1 MKKKFVLLACLLIT
15 AALGS
20 RFGEVSIATPA
31 IDRSK
36 ILSAD
41 IADPAADLSSLVLTL
56 QDLPPGFTEMSSDY
70 VASLRNQLSQGRQFK
85 PASIFAYQKID
96 NSKLFELQLLIGF
109 TVQLSEPSLQA
120 MFDRASGEGLFAKA
134 FSQGLND
141 NKELQF
147 NPPAAL
153 TLQDKIGEVSAG
165 WRSQGKVENI
175 PMNCDLALFRRGQIG
190 VVMATVYLDGT
201 KPTITISEAGGKF
214 DSRMMEL
221 RPDLTQ
227 PQ

>member
-1 MKKKFVLLACLLIT
+1 MKKKVVLLVCLLIS
-15 AALGS
+15 AALGGG
-20 RFGEVSIATPA
+20 FCEVSIATKA
-31 IDRSK
+31 IDRSH

-41 IADPAADLSSLVLTL
+41 IPDPTADLSSLVLTL

-70 VASLRNQLSQGRQFK
+70 VASLRNKLSQGPDFK

-96 NSKLFELQLLIGF
+96 SKLFELQLLIGF
-109 TVQLSEPSLQA
+109 TVQLSDSTLQA
-120 MFDRASGEGLFAKA
+120 TFDRASGEGIFAKA

-147 NPPAAL
+147 TPPATL

-175 PMNCDLALFRRGQIG
+175 PMNVDLALFRRGQIG
-190 VVMATVYLDGT
+190 VVMATIYLDGT
-201 KPTITISEAGGKF
+201 KPTITISEAGRKF

-221 RPDLTQ
+221 KPDLTQ

>member
-1 MKKKFVLLACLLIT
+1 MKKKVVLLVCLLIS
-15 AALGS
+15 AGLGGG
-20 RFGEVSIATPA
+20 FCEVSIATKA
-31 IDRSK
+31 IDRSH

-41 IADPAADLSSLVLTL
+41 IPDPAADLSSLVLTL

-70 VASLRNQLSQGRQFK
+70 VASLRNKLSQGPDFK

-96 NSKLFELQLLIGF
+96 NSKLFELELLIGF
-109 TVQLSEPSLQA
+109 TVQLSAPTLQA
-120 MFDRASGEGLFAKA
+120 MFDQASGEGLFAKA

-141 NKELQF
+141 NKEFQF
-147 NPPAAL
+147 TPPATL

-175 PMNCDLALFRRGQIG
+175 PMNVDRALFRRGQIG
-190 VVMATVYLDGT
+190 VVMATIYLDGT
-201 KPTITISEAGGKF
+201 KPTITISEAGRKF

-221 RPDLTQ
+221 KPDLTQ

>member
-1 MKKKFVLLACLLIT
+1 MKKKVVLLVCLLIS
-15 AALGS
+15 AGWGGG
-20 RFGEVSIATPA
+20 FCEVSIATKA
-31 IDRSK
+31 IDRSN

-41 IADPAADLSSLVLTL
+41 IPEPAADLSSLVLTL

-70 VASLRNQLSQGRQFK
+70 VASLRNLLSQGPDFK
-85 PASIFAYQKID
+85 PASIFAYPKID
-96 NSKLFELQLLIGF
+96 SKLFELQLLIGF
-109 TVQLSEPSLQA
+109 TVQLSEPTLQA
-120 MFDRASGEGLFAKA
+120 MFDQASGEGSFAKA

-147 NPPAAL
+147 TPPATL

-175 PMNCDLALFRRGQIG
+175 PMNVDLALFRRGQIG
-190 VVMATVYLDGT
+190 VVMATIYLDGT
-201 KPTITISEAGGKF
+201 KPTITISEAGRKF
-214 DSRMMEL
+214 DSRMMEF

>member
-1 MKKKFVLLACLLIT
+1 MKKKVVLLVCLLIS
-15 AALGS
+15 AGWGGG
-20 RFGEVSIATPA
+20 FCEVSIATQA
-31 IDRSK
+31 IDRSP

-70 VASLRNQLSQGRQFK
+70 VASLRNLLSQGPDFK
-85 PASIFAYQKID
+85 PASIFAYPKID
-96 NSKLFELQLLIGF
+96 SKLFELQLLIGF
-109 TVQLSEPSLQA
+109 TVQLSEPTLQA
-120 MFDRASGEGLFAKA
+120 MFDQASGEGSFAKA

-147 NPPAAL
+147 TPPATL

-175 PMNCDLALFRRGQIG
+175 PMNVDLALFRRGQIG
-190 VVMATVYLDGT
+190 VVMATIYLDGT
-201 KPTITISEAGGKF
+201 KPTITISEAGRKF
-214 DSRMMEL
+214 DSRMMEF